1 MLKLQADLYLAFA
14 KVIKT
19 KTQLYSKLCFSIH
32 LRFFPYGGVTLLLS
46 LQNYKTQQ
54 KLWWCDSSS
63 VSPEL
68 QNPTKMLKASV
79 NPCVTFKTSF
89 KHYHQVQKE
98 FKSEIY
104 KKQTKYQKHSRL

>member
-46 LQNYKTQQ
+46 LQNYKSQQ
-54 KLWWCDSSS
+54 KCLKQ
-63 VSPEL
+63 VS
-68 QNPTKMLKASV
+68 MLV
-79 NPCVTFKTSF
+79 
-89 KHYHQVQKE
+89 
-98 FKSEIY
+98 
-104 KKQTKYQKHSRL
+104 